1 MEGFEM
7 ISRLKALRNRHG
19 IIQSRI
25 QREEM
30 RPYPCSIRIMSMK
43 RIRLQLREEIQ
54 KVEETLIRSTEKSPA

>member
-1 MEGFEM
+1 M

-30 RPYPCSIRIMSMK
+30 RPQPCSIRIMSMK
-43 RIRLQLREEIQ
+43 RIRLRLREEIH
-54 KVEETLIRSTEKSPA
+54 KVEDMLMRSTEKSPA

>member
-1 MEGFEM
+1 MEGLKM

-43 RIRLQLREEIQ
+43 RIRLQLREEIH
-54 KVEETLIRSTEKSPA
+54 KAEEMLMRSAEKSPA